1 MNKNKWRKTCCVF
14 KMDTYIKLEAP
25 WPEVKEKLKE
35 ANHLLSDEDLEYAPG
50 GDAALLERLS
60 KKLGR
65 TTEEVK
71 IWIESVSFNE
81 GKAS

>member
-1 MNKNKWRKTCCVF
+1 MSEQL
-14 KMDTYIKLEAP
+14 KLETS

-35 ANHLLSDEDLEYAPG
+35 IDHLLTDEDLEYTTG
-50 GDAALLERLS
+50 QENALLERLS

-65 TTEEVK
+65 STDEIK
-71 IWIESVSFNE
+71 AWIESVSFNE